1 MEQVKYGDQSRYLRK
16 LPLSQIKKLKGKDLL
31 AVYDQVRNVQC
42 DLHYCGTLPP
52 EKVVETVRRHIPL
65 ERATVASKSP
75 YRRELREYD
84 KPMVFF
90 INMPDMTQ
98 SIVYSYVKGD
108 PVDDTAS
115 RHASRLF
122 SVYFGGDM
130 SSLMFQEIR
139 EFRSFAYRTNGRYQ
153 LPSHAH
159 KGAAGSFTAMLS
171 TQGDKT
177 LDALGVLD
185 SLIREMPLKPER
197 VDAIRQ
203 TLVNQTNNEYPA
215 FRNLSEKVAAFRME
229 GFEQDPGEAFLQDV
243 AKMDMQ
249 DISRFYQE
257 QVSGRPVV
265 YVIAGNEKR
274 IDMKKLAA
282 FGTIVKVKKK
292 EIYR

>member
-1 MEQVKYGDQSRYLRK
+1 M
-16 LPLSQIKKLKGKDLL
+16 
-31 AVYDQVRNVQC
+31 
-42 DLHYCGTLPP
+42 
-52 EKVVETVRRHIPL
+52 VETVRRHIPL
-65 ERATVASKSP
+65 ERATVASLSP

-84 KPMVFF
+84 KPTVFF

-159 KGAAGSFTAMLS
+159 MGATGSFTAMLS

-203 TLVNQTNNEYPA
+203 ALVNQTNNEYPA

-229 GFEQDPGEAFLQDV
+229 GIEQDPGEAFLQDV

-292 EIYR
+292 DIYR